1 MANVPIKLESL
12 IDVGNVMV
20 RALSEKEL
28 ILDPLTYP
36 HCMQTLL
43 LKTYCYCIKIN
54 NITFIYIIMN

>member
-36 HCMQTLL
+36 HCMHTKLL
-43 LKTYCYCIKIN
+43 ILN
-54 NITFIYIIMN
+54 